1 MTDWSVGHK
10 LSGSGTSSAPS
21 AETPVEPSRAAE
33 SDPSRSARRQ
43 FLLMSGLSVLG
54 GTALSQSAHASAH
67 PGGVNVVSSDS
78 YIVGLVA
85 NPDLPGPAGDLIL
98 NAYLLVGS
106 DGTGFGNLNDPVHP
120 EVNSHL
126 VVLQATRHGNESQ
139 FDGQITRS
147 NDAAWLGQPFSMTA
161 VVQDILAG
169 LTLTVN
175 GQTFSGKGLFGDGSV
190 RFFVTR

>member
-1 MTDWSVGHK
+1 VERK
-10 LSGSGTSSAPS
+10 PSGSSTSSAPS
-21 AETPVEPSRAAE
+21 AETAADHLQAAE
-33 SDPSRSARRQ
+33 SDPWRSARRQ
-43 FLLMSGLSVLG
+43 FLLMSGLGVLG

-67 PGGVNVVSSDS
+67 PGGVNVISADA

-85 NPDLPGPAGDLIL
+85 NPDLPGSAGDLIL

-106 DGTGFGNLNDPVHP
+106 DGTGFGNVNDPVHP
-120 EVNSHL
+120 EINSHL
-126 VVLQATRHGNESQ
+126 IVLQTTRHGNQSQ
-139 FDGQITRS
+139 FDGQISRS

-161 VVQDILAG
+161 VVQDLLAG

-190 RFFVTR
+190 HSLRPVRTS